1 MDGFFTVTDRECA
14 KEFMEAVEK
23 RYPLLTRE
31 EELELGARAKQG
43 DEEAK
48 ERLLGYGLR
57 VMAPQAMRYAGR
69 GVLMT
74 DLLQE
79 GTLAVVKAMERFL
92 ESEETRF
99 TAKLSWWIR
108 QALTGAVADAQ
119 RSPGIP
125 VRLIG
130 WIESFRKARK
140 EAIMNGETLTE
151 EETALAAG
159 IPAEHVEEVLSA
171 LKETRVF
178 PAPIPE
184 PEPEPEYEPLLTK
197 EDLPELI
204 AGLTEREQK
213 VLNMRFG
220 LQTGEPRTMEQT
232 GQELGV
238 TRERVRQIEAK
249 ARRKL
254 NRLFREKEAELRKEK
269 TASIME
275 EKRPEEGQ
283 HMQSIKEFV
292 AANRDALI
300 RDIGRL
306 VAINS
311 VKTAPEE
318 GAPYGPGVRKVE
330 LETMKIAE
338 ELGFEEVRDCD
349 GYIAYAHTGPEDRFL
364 GIIGHTDIVPVT
376 DGWFRDPFEM
386 FEKDG
391 FLLGRGTGDDKG
403 PLLAAM
409 YACKYLM
416 ENRIPLRYGLRV
428 LIGCDEECGMSDV
441 PYYLEHCQAPVFAFT
456 PDAGFPVG
464 HGEKGIYSTDLISA
478 PVADRIVFL
487 SGGTATNVVPDKCIV
502 TLKDVS
508 AEVLR
513 EAAKGSDRYEISEKD
528 GLVTVTAKGVAAHA
542 GMPFESVNANGLIA
556 DLLLKADVLEG
567 AEKHAVTFMS
577 KVMENVYGTFEGIDG
592 EDGRFAPT
600 TLICG
605 MVKKLEDGSF
615 LVNVNSRYNTSVTP
629 KQVEDRV
636 AAKAAEWGFRAEN
649 TDNSGPFYLEPD
661 HPAVQLMCDIYN
673 EVTGENEKPFVIS
686 GGTYARHMAN
696 TVSFGCEMPNEKTPD
711 WVGSAHM
718 TNEAIS
724 IDTLLKALEIYI
736 ETLIRLQSVDF
747 D

>member
-1 MDGFFTVTDRECA
+1 MEEKYTDGAAAEQFM
-14 KEFMEAVEK
+14 KEAERFA
-23 RYPLLTRE
+23 LLTKE
-31 EELELGARAKQG
+31 EELELSARAKQG
-43 DEEAK
+43 DKEAK
-48 ERLLGYGLR
+48 ETLIGYGVR
-57 VMAPQAMRYAGR
+57 IMIPYAKRYAGR
-69 GVLMT
+69 GVPLT

-79 GTLAVVKAMERFL
+79 GCIAVVKAMERFL
-92 ESEETRF
+92 VSESPRYSSN
-99 TAKLSWWIR
+99 LSWWIR
-108 QALTGAVADAQ
+108 QAMTRAIADAE
-119 RSPGIP
+119 RYPKIP
-125 VRLIG
+125 VKLVEQVNAFLKVIADAEKG
-130 WIESFRKARK
+130 GK
-140 EAIMNGETLTE
+140 TLTDGE
-151 EETALAAG
+151 AARAAG
-159 IPAEHVEEVLSA
+159 IPAEDLE
-171 LKETRVF
+171 RVMRIVRQVCWF
-178 PAPIPE
+178 PAPDPGPE
-184 PEPEPEYEPLLTK
+184 QETEP
-197 EDLPELI
+197 LPELQPEELREMI
-204 AGLTEREQK
+204 RSLTEREQK
-213 VLNMRFG
+213 ILHMRYG
-220 LQTGEPRTMEQT
+220 IGD
-232 GQELGV
+232 GV
-238 TRERVRQIEAK
+238 CLTSEEIGRKMNLTASRIRQIEAK
-249 ARRKL
+249 ACRKL
-254 NRLFREKEAELRKEK
+254 RAMIRDGGAELRKK
-269 TASIME
+269 GPPSIME
-275 EKRPEEGQ
+275 EKKLEEGQ
-283 HMQSIKEFV
+283 HMQSVKEFV

-338 ELGFEEVRDCD
+338 ELGFGEVRDCD

-391 FLLGRGTGDDKG
+391 FLVGRGTGDDKG

-416 ENRIPLRYGLRV
+416 DNKIPLRYGLRV

-487 SGGTATNVVPDKCIV
+487 SGGTATNVVPDKCTV

-508 AEVLR
+508 AETLR
-513 EAAKGSDRYEISEKD
+513 EAAKESDRYEISEKD
-528 GLVTVTAKGVAAHA
+528 GLVTVTARGVAAHA

-556 DLLLKADVLEG
+556 DLLLKADVLKG
-567 AEKHAVTFMS
+567 AEKHAVTFMH

-629 KQVEDRV
+629 QQVEDRV